1 MVLARVLNKFLEADA
16 FEKILKSVLELEE
29 TRLVAEYGKAP
40 QDTKI
45 LEQIEVDK
53 AHYVEK
59 ISTISGGLPVG
70 QVFQRK
76 TVNSQ

>member
-1 MVLARVLNKFLEADA
+1 MVLARVLNKFLESDA

-29 TRLVAEYGKAP
+29 TRLVAEYSKATP
-40 QDTKI
+40 NTKT

-53 AHYVEK
+53 AHFVER
-59 ISTISGGLPVG
+59 ISTIAGDLSVG
-70 QVFQRK
+70 QVFRSK